1 MKKNRYTRSRR
12 FLHWAIAL
20 SLLFTLMTIFLRLT
34 WMNKNTVA
42 EIMTNELSRLDVKIN
57 EDQAVSIAKSI
68 RSPMWE
74 WHVYSGYLLI
84 ALYCIRMFVFMVQGV
99 PFRNP
104 ISRTARSREKF
115 QSWTYILFYFLLG
128 ASLTTGMLILYGPE
142 STHHLMEEL
151 HEKSLYWLLVFII
164 LHFMGVLLLELGEK
178 KGIVSKMISG
188 KNKRNNGKR
197 GSHRNGNSSESRGR
211 GRKKQYRSSGD
222 TMD

>member
-1 MKKNRYTRSRR
+1 MKKNRYTRARR
-12 FLHWAIAL
+12 LLHWAIAL
-20 SLLFTLMTIFLRLT
+20 ALLFTLMTTFIRLT

-42 EIMTNELSRLDVKIN
+42 EIMTNELLMLDVKIN
-57 EDQAVSIAKSI
+57 DEQAVSIAKSI

-84 ALYCIRMFVFMVQGV
+84 VLYCIRMFVFAVQGV

-104 ISRTARSREKF
+104 ISRTARRREKF
-115 QSWTYILFYFLLG
+115 QSWTYILFYLLLG
-128 ASLTTGMLILYGPE
+128 ASLTTGMLIVYGPD

-151 HEKSLYWLLVFII
+151 HEKSLYWLLLFII

-188 KNKRNNGKR
+188 RSR
-197 GSHRNGNSSESRGR
+197 SGNESRGSR
-211 GRKKQYRSSGD
+211 SKGNSRRSSGKRRKKRYRSSGD

>member
-1 MKKNRYTRSRR
+1 
-12 FLHWAIAL
+12 
-20 SLLFTLMTIFLRLT
+20 
-34 WMNKNTVA
+34 MNKNTVA

-84 ALYCIRMFVFMVQGV
+84 VLYCIRMFVFAVQGV

-104 ISRTARSREKF
+104 LSRTARSREKF
-115 QSWTYILFYFLLG
+115 QSWTYILFYLFLG
-128 ASLTTGMLILYGPE
+128 ASLTTGVLILYGPD

-164 LHFMGVLLLELGEK
+164 LHFIGVLLLEFGEK

-188 KNKRNNGKR
+188 KNRRDNRRR
-197 GSHRNGNSSESRGR
+197 GSSSNDDRSERRGERR
-211 GRKKQYRSSGD
+211 GERRKKRSRSSRD
-222 TMD
+222 TSD

>member
-1 MKKNRYTRSRR
+1 MKKNRYTRARR

-20 SLLFTLMTIFLRLT
+20 ALLFTLMTIFLRLT

-84 ALYCIRMFVFMVQGV
+84 VLYCIRMFVFMVQGV
-99 PFRNP
+99 PFRSP

-115 QSWTYILFYFLLG
+115 QSWTYILFYLLLG
-128 ASLTTGMLILYGPE
+128 ASLTTGVLILYGPD

-164 LHFMGVLLLELGEK
+164 LHFIGVLLLELGEK

-188 KNKRNNGKR
+188 RRRDNRKVSSRSNGDRSK
-197 GSHRNGNSSESRGR
+197 SRG
-211 GRKKQYRSSGD
+211 GRKKKRYRSSRD
-222 TMD
+222 TSD